1 MSTAD
6 PLSFDWPTV
15 RATSA
20 HPSLP
25 TPPPQL
31 TGRIWR
37 TNSPP
42 PPAGAAFM
50 LVSALAHAA
59 ALAALLIALPNVGVL
74 NGTMHVIDVEL
85 VELPATELAADSAE
99 SSAEPQQLQASPLQ
113 PESEHELAE
122 PVADT
127 APAPELSTE
136 LLPKPTVA
144 EPPLPAAS
152 PPAAAPEPLAAPE
165 PAPEPVPEPVPASQT
180 APDPMPELEPEPT
193 PEPAAEAE
201 PVPAPSAETIPY
213 PAPRLA
219 LARPSTPTYPA
230 HPPAQRTPTAAKAAT
245 QSTAPASASSRPA
258 AAAGNSAAIDKYPGQ
273 ILAQLRRALRYPAAA
288 GRVAG
293 EVLVD
298 FTVSANGTASAIR
311 IARSSGHPALDQAAL
326 DTVRRAAPFPAI
338 PPGAN
343 RASWPFT
350 VPLVFKR

>member
-15 RATSA
+15 RATGA
-20 HPSLP
+20 HPPLP
-25 TPPPQL
+25 TPHPQL

-37 TNSPP
+37 ANNPP
-42 PPAGAAFM
+42 PPT
-50 LVSALAHAA
+50 SAKFLSLSVLAHAA

-85 VELPATELAADSAE
+85 VELPATELAADSTESHAE
-99 SSAEPQQLQASPLQ
+99 AQQSPASPLQ

-122 PVADT
+122 PEAI
-127 APAPELSTE
+127 E
-136 LLPKPTVA
+136 LL
-144 EPPLPAAS
+144 
-152 PPAAAPEPLAAPE
+152 APEPPPEPAIAAPPEELVAPASVSEPLVAPE
-165 PAPEPVPEPVPASQT
+165 PAPAPAPEPEPVSRPA
-180 APDPMPELEPEPT
+180 PEPVAEPEPA
-193 PEPAAEAE
+193 PQPAAEPE
-201 PVPAPSAETIPY
+201 PEFPSADPIPY
-213 PAPRLA
+213 PEPRLA
-219 LARPSTPTYPA
+219 LARTSTPTYPA
-230 HPPAQRTPTAAKAAT
+230 PAAQRTPTAAAEPAT
-245 QSTAPASASSRPA
+245 QSAAVSAPSRPA

-288 GRVAG
+288 GRVTG

-311 IARSSGHPALDQAAL
+311 ISRSSGHAALDQAAL

-338 PPGAN
+338 PAGAN

-350 VPLVFKR
+350 VPLAFKR